1 MQEKELKTSLGQR
14 IIIGVIAV
22 LLLSST
28 IAIYALIV
36 LNGEKNKQTSS
47 TKKEEL
53 AVVTKELSAKQ
64 DELKSASDKMS
75 KQYFDTLASFRNKIK
90 AYNGTSVEDA
100 ASKPLTLKMVLVL
113 KLPIRPL
120 HTMLIMLV
128 GVPMNLFLILPLMMP
143 RIQRA
148 SKSRLQSPIQIA

>member
-64 DELKSASDKMS
+64 DELKSAS
-75 KQYFDTLASFRNKIK
+75 
-90 AYNGTSVEDA
+90 
-100 ASKPLTLKMVLVL
+100 
-113 KLPIRPL
+113 
-120 HTMLIMLV
+120 
-128 GVPMNLFLILPLMMP
+128 
-143 RIQRA
+143 
-148 SKSRLQSPIQIA
+148 